1 MFGLESHRHPE
12 TVTAESDGIM
22 LAVRIEALLGISKH
36 EVEDSI
42 KAKIMDFISKE
53 TLCHLKGERHFGA
66 SIRSEFE
73 MVDEKMTQK
82 YVQSC
87 KLLGHFY

>member
-1 MFGLESHRHPE
+1 MF
-12 TVTAESDGIM
+12 
-22 LAVRIEALLGISKH
+22 AVRIEVLLAVSKDSI
-36 EVEDSI
+36 EDSI
-42 KAKIMDFISKE
+42 KGKIMDFIAKE

-73 MVDEKMTQK
+73 LVDEKISQK

-87 KLLGHFY
+87 KVLGNFYESIPDGK